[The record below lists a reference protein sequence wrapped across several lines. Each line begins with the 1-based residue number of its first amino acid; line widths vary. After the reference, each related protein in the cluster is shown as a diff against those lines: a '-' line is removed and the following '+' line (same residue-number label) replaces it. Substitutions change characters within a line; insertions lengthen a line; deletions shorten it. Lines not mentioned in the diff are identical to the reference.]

1 MAEPGDPCLLNLQPA
16 FSDLVMRISELGP
29 SPADLSSPDS
39 PPLAGNAFTPATA
52 TPTTEDSINCL
63 REIRFL
69 AIRVL
74 FLVTHSRM
82 DTKNPLRVD
91 PAQSRSEE
99 RRVGKCAD

>member
-1 MAEPGDPCLLNLQPA
+1 MAEPCDPCLLNLQPA

-39 PPLAGNAFTPATA
+39 PPSGRKPFIPVTATPAT
-52 TPTTEDSINCL
+52 EDPINCL

-82 DTKNPLRVD
+82 ETKKPAPHKSGSVSNPL
-91 PAQSRSEE
+91 PAD
-99 RRVGKCAD
+99 A